1 MLFAR
6 DGTDA
11 KNCARDIRSFMAMI
25 TCTLSI
31 SVQLTPALNNKH
43 DDDANGASCISSMA
57 ACHTWNFIVSK
68 ISEIFGNIK
77 FSLGLPIQNS
87 SFSSIYSLK
96 SFSFI
101 YSLERL
107 THSNQNYEMSQLIM
121 SISDLALH
129 RNMQYVQQRN
139 LRGFIRNV
147 AIQNGRFH
155 IQRFYMHCLQMQ
167 SDKLHQ
173 QLSIQLECN
182 LIKDAR

>member
-1 MLFAR
+1 
-6 DGTDA
+6 
-11 KNCARDIRSFMAMI
+11 
-25 TCTLSI
+25 
-31 SVQLTPALNNKH
+31 
-43 DDDANGASCISSMA
+43 
-57 ACHTWNFIVSK
+57 
-68 ISEIFGNIK
+68 
-77 FSLGLPIQNS
+77 
-87 SFSSIYSLK
+87 
-96 SFSFI
+96 
-101 YSLERL
+101 
-107 THSNQNYEMSQLIM
+107 M